1 MKKSRT
7 LLLGIPLILIMAGYV
22 VYEYGYL
29 RVKADL
35 AGIKDD
41 QAVKG
46 KLLAQYLSLIAEKPA
61 LEKRLAAL
69 KAERQADN
77 TRLIEGQTPSLAAA
91 TLQETIKGII
101 SGRGGSISSE
111 RVGKPEDLGK
121 FKVISVS
128 IDAVLPDARALS
140 DILYSIETRTPYLVI
155 KDLDARV
162 RNLRDPKDLT
172 VKLDVMAL
180 TGGK

>member
-1 MKKSRT
+1 
-7 LLLGIPLILIMAGYV
+7 LLGIPLILCLAGFAAYK
-22 VYEYGYL
+22 YGYL

-35 AGIKDD
+35 VAIRDD
-41 QAVKG
+41 QAVKS
-46 KLLAQYLSLIAEKPA
+46 KLLDKYLVLMAEKPL
-61 LEKRLAAL
+61 LEKKLALLKEERLA
-69 KAERQADN
+69 DN
-77 TRLIEGQTPSLAAA
+77 SRLIEGQTPSLAAA

-101 SGRGGSISSE
+101 IGRGGSISSE
-111 RVGKPEDLGK
+111 RVGKPEEFGK
-121 FKVISVS
+121 FKIIGVS
-128 IDAVLPDARALS
+128 IDAVVPDPRALG

-155 KDLDARV
+155 RELDART